1 MGIPSY
7 YRRLIKQVYGFYCP
21 RPDSIDRLLMDYNC
35 LIYQVLRSVP
45 AGSGSEWEN
54 RFIEDICKYTAHIM
68 DSAHVTP
75 DKVYIAMDGI
85 VPLAKMKQQRMRRF
99 RAAATAVKDAWD
111 TNAITPGTSFMKN
124 LALSLRST
132 FPTATISDTGEFG
145 EGEHKLMSYMRKHGS
160 EGNNVIYGLDGDLFV
175 LGILNQALF
184 TPSANIFF
192 LRENTMNKENPN
204 ELVWHSLQALRT
216 GLLKE
221 KSVDLSDNEWLKEYA
236 IAMSLLGNDFVPNG
250 LAFRIRE
257 GGHERLLSYLVRLHS
272 SGLRLCGKTNGLLVE
287 GWIQIFKWLAADE
300 ERFILKSIQQKKN
313 AVMAAKGNFTSED
326 LPLQRFEDDEGQLL
340 WQGESL
346 HRDWKKIYA
355 RVGLEA
361 PLGAEIHYLTDSA
374 RQYINALEWIYNYY
388 CCSGLQEAVDF
399 NWMYPY
405 STAPLFGAVSAI
417 FTGFSA
423 PFDNSVRVSGL
434 CPVAKPTVTEPQ
446 LDSVQDSVRVLMA
459 KPTVTE
465 QLAIVLPPASWYL
478 IPKCPERQL
487 LVKAPYLFPKGELKY
502 YSFGKRFTWECEAH
516 IPIPTI
522 SDVRSILK

>member
-7 YRRLIKQVYGFYCP
+7 YRRLIKEIDGFYCP
-21 RPDSIDRLLMDYNC
+21 RPDKVDRLLMDYNC
-35 LIYQVLRSVP
+35 LIYQVLRTIP
-45 AGSGSEWEN
+45 AGSGSEWEKV
-54 RFIEDICKYTAHIM
+54 FIEEICKYTSNIIE
-68 DSAHVTP
+68 SAQVAP

-85 VPLAKMKQQRMRRF
+85 VPLAKMRQQRMRRF

-111 TNAITPGTSFMKN
+111 TNAITPGTTFMKT
-124 LALSLRST
+124 LAAALRKS
-132 FPTATISDTGEFG
+132 FPSATISDTGEFG
-145 EGEHKLMSYMRKHGS
+145 EGEHKLMSYMRTHGS

-184 TPSANIFF
+184 VPRASIYF
-192 LRENTMNKENPN
+192 LREDALNKENPN
-204 ELVWHSLQALRT
+204 TLVWHSLQALRA
-216 GLLKE
+216 GLLRE
-221 KSVDLSDNEWLKEYA
+221 NSSGLSEEEWLKEYA

-257 GGHERLLSYLVRLHS
+257 GGHERLLGYLSRLH
-272 SGLRLCGKTNGLLVE
+272 GNGLKLCNSDGLSIE
-287 GWIQIFKWLAADE
+287 SWSQIFKWLAADE
-300 ERFILKSIQQKKN
+300 ERCILKSIQQKRN
-313 AVMAAKGNFTSED
+313 AVMAAKRTFTSED
-326 LPLQRFEDDEGQLL
+326 LPLQRFEEDEGQLL
-340 WQGESL
+340 WQSESL
-346 HRDWKKIYA
+346 HRNWKKIYA

-361 PLGAEIHYLTDSA
+361 PPGTEVHYLTDSA
-374 RQYINALEWIYNYY
+374 RQYIIALEWIYNYY
-388 CCSGLQEAVDF
+388 CGSGLQCPNACGDSSAVDF

-417 FTGFSA
+417 FTGF
-423 PFDNSVRVSGL
+423 
-434 CPVAKPTVTEPQ
+434 TEHGGNPKII
-446 LDSVQDSVRVLMA
+446 

-487 LVKAPYLFPKGELKY
+487 LVKAPYLFPKGDLKY

-516 IPIPTI
+516 IPIPSI